1 MGNMHNTELVLA
13 ADKKQLGAVLSKG
26 EFVIQTVYTILL
38 IALII
43 LLLALGIDLYNFYLK
58 KENRKEKK

>member
-1 MGNMHNTELVLA
+1 MGNMHNTELALA

-26 EFVIQTVYTILL
+26 GFVIQTVYTILL

>member
-1 MGNMHNTELVLA
+1 MGNMHNTELALA